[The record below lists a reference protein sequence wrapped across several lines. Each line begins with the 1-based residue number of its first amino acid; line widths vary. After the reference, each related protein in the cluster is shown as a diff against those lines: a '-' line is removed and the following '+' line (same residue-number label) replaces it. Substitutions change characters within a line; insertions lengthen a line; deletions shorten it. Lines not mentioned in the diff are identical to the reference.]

1 MDYSHHFNA
10 LRDYLKPRYSD
21 KPIDSFIQVI
31 MIVLWAVGITVIIS
45 KLFDINQKNFD
56 DSGSSF
62 GSYYLDFL
70 EIPFWDLCRVQVSIN
85 DMVRMGIGLRWI
97 NLVPMEML
105 SKST

>member
-10 LRDYLKPRYSD
+10 LRDYLKLKPRYSD

-31 MIVLWAVGITVIIS
+31 MIWAVGVHIIIS

-62 GSYYLDFL
+62 GSYYLDFRDTIL
-70 EIPFWDLCRVQVSIN
+70 GFVSSVQVSIN

>member
-1 MDYSHHFNA
+1 LGGCFGKLVGIYIVLVLWIIRIHFNA

-70 EIPFWDLCRVQVSIN
+70 EIPFWDLCRAY
-85 DMVRMGIGLRWI
+85 RC
-97 NLVPMEML
+97 P
-105 SKST
+105 